1 MVTKKKTAAA
11 KAPSASKLQGLQTKL
26 NKNKT
31 LRANFLKDPG
41 AALRAEGVQLGAAKE
56 AEIAKYLSKLSAPQ
70 RSNFQAELQRIS
82 IGISVS
88 IRIRI
93 SIGLTV

>member
-1 MVTKKKTAAA
+1 MASKKKTAAA

-26 NKNKT
+26 NKDKT
-31 LRANFLKDPG
+31 LRAKFLKDPG
-41 AALRAEGVQLGAAKE
+41 AALRAEGVELGAAKE
-56 AEIAKYLSKLSAPQ
+56 AEIAKYMNKMTAPQ
-70 RSNFQAELQRIS
+70 RANFQAELSRIS